1 MALLPSIPV
10 LRATLPRL
18 NLQQKVWSPY
28 GPRPRR
34 SPRVVKAWIGALVL
48 VGILIFWLHSRHR
61 DTTRDYATLLV
72 HGRRRGGG
80 PVEGAGAGAGAGA
93 GVGSAAG
100 VGAGAAGG

>member
-34 SPRVVKAWIGALVL
+34 SPRVVKAWMGALAVVAL
-48 VGILIFWLHSRHR
+48 ILFYLNTRHR
-61 DTTRDYATLLV
+61 DSARDYATLLV
-72 HGRRRGGG
+72 HGHGRPRQAQG
-80 PVEGAGAGAGAGA
+80 
-93 GVGSAAG
+93 AG
-100 VGAGAAGG
+100 VGAGAGAAAAAAAGAKAMGD